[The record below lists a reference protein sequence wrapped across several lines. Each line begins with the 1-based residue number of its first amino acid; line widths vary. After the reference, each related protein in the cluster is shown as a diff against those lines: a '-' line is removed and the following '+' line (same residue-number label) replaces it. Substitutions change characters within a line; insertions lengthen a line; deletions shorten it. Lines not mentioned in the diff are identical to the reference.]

1 MLKKLAIAAAAA
13 MVLMAGSS
21 GMAAAEGDSGSTDR
35 LVGLLV
41 ERLETADTVAAIKW
55 AGAVRDGGEPVIDDP
70 GREAAIYDAMAVL
83 GDAHGL
89 PAGWVR
95 QVFEGQIEANKMVQ
109 RGLVAEW
116 RYGLAGAPVP
126 ATDLAGIRPVI
137 DRANA
142 GIVDELSARRAELA
156 SGDCPARVTGSV
168 LAVAGAR
175 HIDLLHQAA
184 LVRAALPLCGA

>member
-1 MLKKLAIAAAAA
+1 MKVLIAVAAASVAL
-13 MVLMAGSS
+13 VAGQGVAHAQEAQSL
-21 GMAAAEGDSGSTDR
+21 DR
-35 LVGLLV
+35 LVGLV
-41 ERLETADTVAAIKW
+41 VDRLETADTVAAVKW

-70 GREAAIYDAMAVL
+70 AREAAIYDAMGAL
-83 GDAHGL
+83 GVERGL

-95 QVFEGQIEANKMVQ
+95 AVFEGQIEANKLVQ

-116 RYGLAGAPVP
+116 RSQLVSAPVP

-137 DRANA
+137 DRANT

-156 SGDCPARVTGSV
+156 SGDCPARLTGTV

-175 HIDLLHQAA
+175 HVDLLHQAA
-184 LVRAALPLCGA
+184 LVRAALPLCEA